1 MLHRNAAQRALEKEL
16 ALLQKREGR
25 METRALAEKEGAWK
39 AKLEEKV
46 PEKVYTSLE
55 QAFCKA
61 FALVFEKGTGIIEKS
76 YDRDALEKDYAV
88 RDFAVQVKGD
98 CRTLRRFPKENRG
111 ANAKNLLLS
120 TVEGVGLGAL
130 GIGLPD
136 IVLFVGMLLKG
147 IYETAL
153 RYGFPYEGPA
163 EQMWILRMMET
174 ALTKGPL
181 WTEKNQ
187 GVDAFLYQGLM
198 EEPTKEALSQ
208 QIQATAQTFAMEMLV
223 LKFIQ
228 GLPLVGALGGAANPV
243 YYRRVLNYV
252 QLKYHK
258 RYLYQKRRE
267 MAP

>member
-1 MLHRNAAQRALEKEL
+1 
-16 ALLQKREGR
+16 
-25 METRALAEKEGAWK
+25 
-39 AKLEEKV
+39 
-46 PEKVYTSLE
+46 
-55 QAFCKA
+55 
-61 FALVFEKGTGIIEKS
+61 
-76 YDRDALEKDYAV
+76 
-88 RDFAVQVKGD
+88 
-98 CRTLRRFPKENRG
+98 
-111 ANAKNLLLS
+111 
-120 TVEGVGLGAL
+120 
-130 GIGLPD
+130 
-136 IVLFVGMLLKG
+136 MLLKG

-153 RYGFPYEGPA
+153 RYGFPYEDPA

-208 QIQATAQTFAMEMLV
+208 QIQATAQTFAMDMLV

-228 GLPLVGALGGAANPV
+228 GLPLVGVLGGAATPV

-267 MAP
+267 MAL

>member
-25 METRALAEKEGAWK
+25 METRALADKEGAWK

-98 CRTLRRFPKENRG
+98 RRTLRRFPRENRG

-130 GIGLPD
+130 CIGLPD

-174 ALTKGPL
+174 SLTKGPL
-181 WTEKNQ
+181 WAEKNQ
-187 GVDAFLYQGLM
+187 GVDAFLHQGLM

-208 QIQATAQTFAMEMLV
+208 QIQATAQTFAMDMLV

-258 RYLYQKRRE
+258 RYLYQKKRE